1 LLLAFFSYLGALWIL
16 SQFLVEVD
24 ETKVKPNAS

>member
-1 LLLAFFSYLGALWIL
+1 LPAFFSYLGALWIL

-24 ETKVKPNAS
+24 DTGQEPNAS